1 MASTITRPALVGR
14 MLAAAYPDGVPAD
27 QVRHVP
33 RLAAVL
39 DLVAESVATGKPFKG
54 IPLTLLADTREP
66 ADCGSVEDG
75 DHG

>member
-1 MASTITRPALVGR
+1 MGNIITRPSLVGR

-27 QVRHVP
+27 QVLNVP

-39 DLVAESVATGKPFKG
+39 DLVAESVATGKPFEG

-66 ADCGSVEDG
+66 ADFGSVEEG